1 MSPNRDYNLQSKSGG
16 RLMVGVPGT
25 MKGHI
30 EDARWEATTLDPD
43 EKEWVVMTDNEVN
56 YNWFFPVG
64 KGAEAKF
71 VAHLI
76 AKIPEMLRILDD
88 LILST
93 DLEERAEWLAMREA
107 YALIK
112 EIESLH
118 PPIVRVED
126 LPKTEE
132 EAKQMARDLGVS
144 ED

>member
-1 MSPNRDYNLQSKSGG
+1 
-16 RLMVGVPGT
+16 MVGVPGT

-30 EDARWEATTLDPD
+30 EDAKWEATTLDPD

-56 YNWFFPVG
+56 YIWFHAIG

-76 AKIPEMLRILDD
+76 AKVPQIVKILG
-88 LILST
+88 
-93 DLEERAEWLAMREA
+93 
-107 YALIK
+107 
-112 EIESLH
+112 EIEATTNTNLTDELHAEITELVEEINFLH

-126 LPKTEE
+126 LPKSEE
-132 EAKQMARDLGVS
+132 EAEQMARDLGVS

>member
-1 MSPNRDYNLQSKSGG
+1 
-16 RLMVGVPGT
+16 MVGVPGT
-25 MKGHI
+25 LKGHI
-30 EDARWEATTLDPD
+30 SDARWEATTLDPE

-56 YNWFFPVG
+56 YDWFYPIG
-64 KGAEAKF
+64 KGAEAKL

-76 AKIPEMLRILDD
+76 ASAPAMLAILESISRGTDISIPEGLCPMINTIVD
-88 LILST
+88 
-93 DLEERAEWLAMREA
+93 
-107 YALIK
+107 
-112 EIESLH
+112 EIDSLH

>member
-1 MSPNRDYNLQSKSGG
+1 
-16 RLMVGVPGT
+16 MVGVPGT

-56 YNWFFPVG
+56 YNWFFPIG
-64 KGAEAKF
+64 KGAEAKL

-76 AKIPEMLRILDD
+76 ANAPAMLDVLREVIEVSKHEHRNIPNHLTEVATTIV
-88 LILST
+88 
-93 DLEERAEWLAMREA
+93 EELN
-107 YALIK
+107 
-112 EIESLH
+112 SLH

-144 ED
+144 DD